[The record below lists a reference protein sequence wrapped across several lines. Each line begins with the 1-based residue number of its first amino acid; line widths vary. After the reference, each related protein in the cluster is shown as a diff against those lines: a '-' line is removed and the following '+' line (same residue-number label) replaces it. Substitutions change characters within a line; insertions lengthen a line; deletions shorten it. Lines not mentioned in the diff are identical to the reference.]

1 MRERSCLA
9 HPHPHSDLVSSL
21 PACAPAPALLAPAP
35 LASDLSSTYQFI
47 TSYCQGSGTVSYSTT
62 VSFACY
68 FPFACPSSRP
78 SFDVFP
84 SCFYIPYSCPCRL
97 WCVLVTLG
105 LTRSS
110 IESLN
115 PKALPLPRKV
125 GEIGYLLT
133 YAAAFAKSG
142 HGTGDVEDN
151 LSMLSPPIPGFAFF
165 FLFLG
170 LTISPLYSCD
180 CTFSSLWKYSGLVS
194 HCSC

>member
-1 MRERSCLA
+1 MKEVVWLTHIRIRIWSLLSLLVRLLPPSLRQFHSLLTCLR
-9 HPHPHSDLVSSL
+9 PTSSSPLIAKVQEPSATL
-21 PACAPAPALLAPAP
+21 PLSALHA
-35 LASDLSSTYQFI
+35 T
-47 TSYCQGSGTVSYSTT
+47 
-62 VSFACY
+62 
-68 FPFACPSSRP
+68 FPSPVLP